1 MIRYCWISQ
10 TFLIPSAFNKKVGLE
25 VPHPGVD
32 NSRNNLSD
40 RKYYAY
46 YQWVCFVLFIQGV
59 LFYVPYYLWKVWEG
73 GLMKSITMGMQ
84 IAIVADEERGYKKKL
99 LIEYLYRHLKLH
111 HYYAFKYFFCEVL
124 CLINVIGQ
132 MYLTDKFFD
141 GEFMSYGLNVIK
153 YTHKEFKYRNDPLV
167 YIFPRMTKCTFHFYG
182 SSGDVQKK
190 DALCLLPLNVVN
202 EKIYIF
208 LWFWFVILS
217 ILTCLVIISRLFIF
231 FAISIRS
238 RILKTRCRFSN
249 SKYLDIIC
257 KHGNIGDF
265 FVLYLLA
272 KNIDPMIMQDII
284 AEIGKR
290 IERQE
295 IVSHMAMNGDVGE
308 RINML

>member
-1 MIRYCWISQ
+1 
-10 TFLIPSAFNKKVGLE
+10 
-25 VPHPGVD
+25 
-32 NSRNNLSD
+32 
-40 RKYYAY
+40 
-46 YQWVCFVLFIQGV
+46 
-59 LFYVPYYLWKVWEG
+59 
-73 GLMKSITMGMQ
+73 MKSITMGMQ

-111 HYYAFKYFFCEVL
+111 HYYAFKYFFCEIL
-124 CLINVIGQ
+124 CLINIIGQ

-153 YTHKEFKYRNDPLV
+153 YTQKEVKYRNDPLV

-217 ILTCLVIISRLFIF
+217 IITCLVIISRLFIF

-249 SKYLDIIC
+249 TKYLNIIC

-272 KNIDPMIMQDII
+272 KNIDPIIMQDIVS
-284 AEIGKR
+284 EIGKR

-295 IVSHMAMNGDVGE
+295 IVSHMAMNGDIGE